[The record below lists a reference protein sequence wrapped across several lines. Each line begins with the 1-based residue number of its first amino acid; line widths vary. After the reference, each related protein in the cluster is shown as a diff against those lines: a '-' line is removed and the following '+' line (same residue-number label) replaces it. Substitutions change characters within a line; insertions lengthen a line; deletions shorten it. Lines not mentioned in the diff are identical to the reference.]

1 MGKKKWR
8 EEKQFHKQ
16 IRREPE
22 TREQSDELA
31 TLGTLIFRR
40 QKGKAGPEK
49 QDVKE

>member
-31 TLGTLIFRR
+31 TLEWSNYG
-40 QKGKAGPEK
+40 
-49 QDVKE
+49 